1 MDGDCAKN
9 KTKQN
14 LNNFG
19 AGNQFQTIYCS
30 LFVNLK
36 TQLKPILKPF
46 QDFSNW
52 RFLTGPDFR
61 ETDGHSSFSLSPQH
75 SQITNH

>member
-19 AGNQFQTIYCS
+19 AGNQFQTIYCF
-30 LFVNLK
+30 LFANLK

-52 RFLTGPDFR
+52 RFLTGPDFQR
-61 ETDGHSSFSLSPQH
+61 DRWTFIIFSLS
-75 SQITNH
+75 STLSNH